1 MYLDLCVNV
10 RVGELKKIFVSSWM
24 KNIFYSMLLFS
35 MSRRLLIIFLFYD
48 KWPTSGEFLASL
60 HEHRIK
66 HLHKKND
73 PVLFFYKKINL
84 SDKMYKKRR
93 NTYTYICFGL
103 PVWAAPT
110 LYETVYIKGVIQWY
124 MCQKIQ
130 ILSNK
135 C

>member
-1 MYLDLCVNV
+1 MSLV
-10 RVGELKKIFVSSWM
+10 EWKIFSILCFCFQCQDVCWS
-24 KNIFYSMLLFS
+24 FF
-35 MSRRLLIIFLFYD
+35 FFYD